1 MKNNTAFLKLKG
13 WPKIH
18 QPLPQTPRESQQL
31 LSALTSSFRR
41 QLDAAD
47 TNKPAQSASEH
58 LDAILENPLFR
69 VVPPKPAYPTIE
81 SHQKRQETEEIFSAV
96 KDPMRLLDDNVA
108 AGTLTGRILKEVLR
122 SQLSLINNDSRS
134 PERAIKKTGAGARVA
149 KWFWASDSASRKSFF
164 KIPGA
169 TKYAVIFMVAEGLHD
184 ELRSFLRL
192 LYRSDLG
199 GTDGK
204 IPKRIADK
212 IFATFLYNYVA
223 AEITHGRGMA
233 SAVEIFTEV
242 ADSITDSKDSESTNF
257 KESLLKA
264 SVVHFGRS
272 MSQNT
277 NAGVFKDV
285 PAPVFDKYC
294 NVVESLPGLRPYGIA
309 MRMHHPT
316 QQDARPFMEY
326 LQELR
331 KSRSPPRTEMGQDVL
346 LQMGLDALRLLI
358 DQGNYRDAAKYSRQI
373 KNMLFEERVT
383 DRQNDSYSPQLDQ
396 LMDRLSLAENALTFR
411 WDPVP

>member
-1 MKNNTAFLKLKG
+1 MKSKAAFLKMRG

-18 QPLPQTPRESQQL
+18 HPLPQTPRESQQL

-69 VVPPKPAYPTIE
+69 VVPSKPAYPTLE
-81 SHQKRQETEEIFSAV
+81 SHQKRQQETEEAFSLV
-96 KDPMRLLDDNVA
+96 KDPMRLLDENVA
-108 AGTLTGRILKEVLR
+108 AGTLTGRIVKEILR
-122 SQLSLINNDSRS
+122 SQWILINTDSKN
-134 PERAIKKTGAGARVA
+134 AQQDLKNTGAGARVA

-169 TKYAVIFMVAEGLHD
+169 TKHSITFMVAEGLHD
-184 ELRSFLRL
+184 ELRALLRL

-204 IPKRIADK
+204 IPKRVADK

-223 AEITHGRGMA
+223 AEIHHGQGMA
-233 SAVEIFTEV
+233 SALEIFVEV
-242 ADSITDSKDSESTNF
+242 ADSIGDSSDPESMSLR
-257 KESLLKA
+257 ESLLKA
-264 SVVHFGRS
+264 TVIYLGCFMRQDMNSE
-272 MSQNT
+272 M
-277 NAGVFKDV
+277 FKDV
-285 PAPVFDKYC
+285 PVSLFDQYC
-294 NVVESLPGLRPYGIA
+294 NLVESLPGLRVYGIA
-309 MRMHHPT
+309 MRMYHPT
-316 QQDARPFMEY
+316 QPDARPFMEY

-331 KSRSPPRTEMGQDVL
+331 KSKSPPRTEMGQDIL
-346 LQMGLDALRLLI
+346 LQTSLNALRLLI
-358 DQGNYRDAAKYSRQI
+358 DQGNYRDAAKYSHHV

-383 DRQNDSYSPQLDQ
+383 DREHDSYSPQMNQ
-396 LMDRLSLAENALTFR
+396 LMDQLSLAETALPFQ
-411 WDPVP
+411 WEPM

>member
-18 QPLPQTPRESQQL
+18 HPLPQTPRESQQL

-69 VVPPKPAYPTIE
+69 VIPSKPAYPTIE
-81 SHQKRQETEEIFSAV
+81 AHQNRPETEEAFSIV

-122 SQLSLINNDSRS
+122 SQLSLINSSPTDS
-134 PERAIKKTGAGARVA
+134 EQALQKTGAGARVA

-169 TKYAVIFMVAEGLHD
+169 TKHAIIFMVAEGLHD
-184 ELRSFLRL
+184 ELRAFLRL

-223 AEITHGRGMA
+223 AEITHGRGIA
-233 SAVEIFTEV
+233 SAMEIFAEV
-242 ADSITDSKDSESTNF
+242 ADSIADHNDLQSTNF
-257 KESLLKA
+257 KESLLKPT
-264 SVVHFGRS
+264 VVHFGRF
-272 MSQNT
+272 MT
-277 NAGVFKDV
+277 RDMDAGVFKDV
-285 PAPVFDKYC
+285 SASVFDKYC
-294 NVVESLPGLRPYGIA
+294 DIVDALPGLRPYGLA
-309 MRMHHPT
+309 MRIYHPSE
-316 QQDARPFMEY
+316 QDARPFMEY
-326 LQELR
+326 VRELR
-331 KSRSPPRTEMGQDVL
+331 KHKSPPRTEMGQDVL
-346 LQMGLDALRLLI
+346 LQTSLNGLRLLV
-358 DQGNYRDAAKYSRQI
+358 DQKNYRDAAKYSHHI

-383 DRQNDSYSPQLDQ
+383 DRQNDSYSPQLNQ
-396 LMDRLSLAENALTFR
+396 LMDQLSLAQNALSFR
-411 WDPVP
+411 WEPVP